1 MNLIERQ
8 KKLVES
14 LQLKLERCANP
25 EIFPDERGSPESV
38 AHTLNLAIAG
48 LKELLTIPMVRES
61 GSLTIVG
68 NEVEHVFDTE
78 TYKLLTSV
86 AKTGLESP
94 DQAPYQLKL
103 IARILGIEDG
113 HQIQLEQPE

>member
-8 KKLVES
+8 RKLIEN

-25 EIFPDERGSPESV
+25 ETFPDERGSQESA

-48 LKELLTIPMVRES
+48 LKELLSIPMVRES
-61 GSLTIVG
+61 GNLTIVG
-68 NEVEHVFDTE
+68 NEVEHVFDSE

-86 AKTGLESP
+86 VNTGLESP

-103 IARILGIEDG
+103 IARILGIDG
-113 HQIQLEQPE
+113 HQIQSE